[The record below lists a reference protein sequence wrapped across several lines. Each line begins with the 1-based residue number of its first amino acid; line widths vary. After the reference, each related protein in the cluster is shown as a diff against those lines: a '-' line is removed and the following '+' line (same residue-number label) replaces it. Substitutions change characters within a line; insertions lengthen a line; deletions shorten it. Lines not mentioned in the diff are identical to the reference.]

1 MTPPAILPASGPKMP
16 GPRAGGPLFGILTG
30 VPGGRLALEGTGVL
44 PLARRVG
51 DVYPREGAAR
61 RGRLAA
67 SPRRPGPA
75 AYTGRPAGAK
85 VA

>member
-1 MTPPAILPASGPKMP
+1 M
-16 GPRAGGPLFGILTG
+16 
-30 VPGGRLALEGTGVL
+30 

-51 DVYPREGAAR
+51 DVCPREGAAR